1 VPLPPEVPL
10 APLAPVTLPVLE
22 LEVGQH
28 HPYTDVVPVGHVT
41 APLVT
46 GAAVMAKP
54 PPVTSANA
62 RGAAT
67 TTRRI
72 MAITFSRNGWPTGP
86 PTTTG
91 GQDCQVTA
99 RVWPSHSS
107 KLGNQGQAA
116 DHFGAACWHS
126 AALPPR
132 PDSVGDGAA
141 PDRPYPTPGRG
152 GAAAAGAPG
161 PDGVVHPQQT
171 TAVNPGI
178 RFVSYP

>member
-1 VPLPPEVPL
+1 LVPLPPEVPL

-72 MAITFSRNGWPTGP
+72 MAITFSRKRMANWSTNY
-86 PTTTG
+86 
-91 GQDCQVTA
+91 DRRA
-99 RVWPSHSS
+99 RLS
-107 KLGNQGQAA
+107 GYGE
-116 DHFGAACWHS
+116 
-126 AALPPR
+126 
-132 PDSVGDGAA
+132 SVA
-141 PDRPYPTPGRG
+141 
-152 GAAAAGAPG
+152 
-161 PDGVVHPQQT
+161 
-171 TAVNPGI
+171 
-178 RFVSYP
+178 